1 MSILP
6 RNYFWLKKEGT
17 SPEMKKITILFSLF
31 TILILGNFSI
41 QNIHAKHYSEDEK
54 LILVGIGAFKDGLY
68 DIAEKQFLHF
78 TRNYPNHEK
87 VYDIYYL
94 LGRTLLF
101 NKKLKEAKTIF
112 LKIINES
119 RNFEYMD
126 YSLFWIA
133 EVEIKLGNPE
143 GAKKFLLSVIKKF
156 PKFEWID
163 YSYYLLGLLD
173 IETNQLSHAE
183 SSFKKASLLS
193 KKEELIRSSFFWLG
207 ILSFK
212 QKDYEI
218 ATHYFEQI
226 WENPQYVPQEYL
238 KHALFWLGEG
248 QVKLGKFNEAKNN
261 YNTFH
266 EQFKNDSLIPE
277 VYWRLGFCDYRLGNI
292 KDSITTYQSFKNQ
305 FKSSKF
311 ILNTHYLLGEMFLV
325 YGDYPS
331 SIKELNYILN
341 QPQANRFWGVALI
354 NLYWNYIHLGEI
366 EEANKI
372 FQRLLKL
379 NQFED
384 EKGIIQWLNGKL
396 IFLEGRISDSL
407 PYFFNIVNTRFRER
421 ALFQI
426 GKGYFYENKFR
437 DGITNLDILLLEFP
451 NSKYSDEVLFIK
463 GECLLQLGNSDQ
475 ALETYD
481 LIVKQR
487 KNHLWQLLTLT
498 QVGSIYLTRN
508 ETDKAEQVFKNVMDS
523 FPNHP
528 LFFHAAYQ
536 MGNIQFRKKNIVE
549 ALHYYSLVLKGNI
562 QELFGEAYFRLGE
575 IFYQQGKY
583 EKAFTNFETAMGYL
597 KETSLWFSLTQLEI
611 GNLQR
616 RWGKYKEAKRSYQT
630 ILDHSK
636 DEEIKKAVVELLSRI
651 ESN

>member
-1 MSILP
+1 
-6 RNYFWLKKEGT
+6 
-17 SPEMKKITILFSLF
+17 MKKKAILFFLSTTLF
-31 TILILGNFSI
+31 FGTLFI
-41 QNIHAKHYSEDEK
+41 QDVHSKHYSEDEK
-54 LILVGIGAFKDGLY
+54 LILVGIGAFNDGLY
-68 DIAEKQFLHF
+68 DIAEKHFLRF
-78 TRNYPNHEK
+78 IRDYPKHEK

-94 LGRTLLF
+94 LGKTLLF
-101 NKKLKEAKTIF
+101 NKKLKEAKSIF

-119 RNFEYMD
+119 KHFEYMD
-126 YSLFWIA
+126 YSLFWVA

-143 GAKKFLLSVIKKF
+143 GAKKFLLSIIKKF

-173 IETNQLSHAE
+173 IETNRLSYAE
-183 SSFKKASLLS
+183 SSFKKVSVLS
-193 KKEELIRSSFFWLG
+193 KKEELIRSSLFWLG
-207 ILSFK
+207 VLSSK
-212 QKDYEI
+212 QEDYET
-218 ATHYFEQI
+218 ATHYFEQV
-226 WENPQYVPQEYL
+226 WKAPQYVPQEYL

-248 QVKLGKFNEAKNN
+248 QVKLSKFNEAKNN
-261 YNTFH
+261 YNTFY

-292 KDSITTYQSFKNQ
+292 KDSIATFQSFKNQ
-305 FKSSKF
+305 FKNSKF

-325 YGDYPS
+325 NGDYPS
-331 SIKELNYILN
+331 SIKELNYIFN

-372 FQRLLKL
+372 FQRVLKL
-379 NQFED
+379 NHFED
-384 EKGIIQWLNGKL
+384 EKVMMQWLNGEL
-396 IFLEGRISDSL
+396 IFSEGRISDSL

-426 GKGYFYENKFR
+426 GRGYFFENQFR
-437 DGITNLDILLLEFP
+437 DAITNLDILLLEFP
-451 NSKYSDEVLFIK
+451 NSHYSDEVLFMK
-463 GECLLQLGNSDQ
+463 GECLLQLGNLDQ

-481 LIVKQR
+481 LIVKLKR
-487 KNHLWQLLTLT
+487 NNLWQLLTLT
-498 QVGSIYLTRN
+498 QVGSIYLTRD
-508 ETDKAEQVFKNVMDS
+508 ETEKAEQVFKNIMDS
-523 FPNHP
+523 FPNHL
-528 LFFHAAYQ
+528 LFYHAAYQ
-536 MGNIQFRKKNIVE
+536 MGNLQFKKKNILD

-575 IFYQQGKY
+575 IFYQQGEYK
-583 EKAFTNFETAMGYL
+583 KAFINFETAVGYL

-636 DEEIKKAVVELLSRI
+636 DEDIKKAVVELINHI

>member
-1 MSILP
+1 
-6 RNYFWLKKEGT
+6 
-17 SPEMKKITILFSLF
+17 MKKKAILFFLSTTLF
-31 TILILGNFSI
+31 LGTLSI
-41 QNIHAKHYSEDEK
+41 QDVHSKHYSEDEK
-54 LILVGIGAFKDGLY
+54 LILVGIGAFNDGLY
-68 DIAEKQFLHF
+68 DIAEKQFLRF
-78 TRNYPNHEK
+78 IRDYPKHEK

-94 LGRTLLF
+94 LGKTLLF
-101 NKKLKEAKTIF
+101 NKKLKEAKSIF

-119 RNFEYMD
+119 KHFEYMD
-126 YSLFWIA
+126 YSLFWVA

-143 GAKKFLLSVIKKF
+143 GAKKFLLSIIKKF

-173 IETNQLSHAE
+173 IETNRLSYAE
-183 SSFKKASLLS
+183 SSFKKVSVLS
-193 KKEELIRSSFFWLG
+193 KKEELIRSSLFWLG
-207 ILSFK
+207 VLSSK
-212 QKDYEI
+212 QKDYET
-218 ATHYFEQI
+218 ATHYFEQV
-226 WENPQYVPQEYL
+226 WKAPQYVPQEYL

-248 QVKLGKFNEAKNN
+248 QVKLSKFNEAKNN
-261 YNTFH
+261 YNTFY

-292 KDSITTYQSFKNQ
+292 KDSITTFQSFKNQ
-305 FKSSKF
+305 FKNSKF

-325 YGDYPS
+325 NGDYPS

-341 QPQANRFWGVALI
+341 HPQANRFWGVALI

-372 FQRLLKL
+372 FQRVLKL
-379 NQFED
+379 NHFED
-384 EKGIIQWLNGKL
+384 EKVMMQWLNGEL
-396 IFLEGRISDSL
+396 IFSEGRISDSL

-426 GKGYFYENKFR
+426 GRGYFFENQFR
-437 DGITNLDILLLEFP
+437 DAITNLDILLLEFP
-451 NSKYSDEVLFIK
+451 NSHYSDEVLFMK
-463 GECLLQLGNSDQ
+463 GECLLQLRNLDQ

-481 LIVKQR
+481 LIVKQKR
-487 KNHLWQLLTLT
+487 NNLWQLLTLT
-498 QVGSIYLTRN
+498 QVGSIYLTRD
-508 ETDKAEQVFKNVMDS
+508 ETEKAEQVFKNIMDS

-528 LFFHAAYQ
+528 LFHHAAYQ
-536 MGNIQFRKKNIVE
+536 MGNLQFKKKNILD

-575 IFYQQGKY
+575 IFYQQGEYK
-583 EKAFTNFETAMGYL
+583 KALTNFETAVGYL

-636 DEEIKKAVVELLSRI
+636 DEDIKKAVVELLNHI